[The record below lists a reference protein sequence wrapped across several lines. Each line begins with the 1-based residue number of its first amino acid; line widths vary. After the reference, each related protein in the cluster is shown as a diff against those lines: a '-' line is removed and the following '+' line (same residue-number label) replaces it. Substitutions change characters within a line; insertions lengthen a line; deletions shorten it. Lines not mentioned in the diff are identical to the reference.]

1 MSMKKWIIE
10 DMCDRLDNW
19 EGHTV
24 YIGDLVSY
32 IYQSPMVDGSILYS
46 TYETR
51 EWIGKYMHDIA
62 EAIEDYGL
70 DEFERMDF
78 SSAFTNPEAFHV
90 DLVTYLAGDYI
101 FKSEWIREHEDE
113 EIELT
118 EEVIETIKKEL
129 LEAI

>member
-1 MSMKKWIIE
+1 MKRWIIE

-51 EWIGKYMHDIA
+51 EWIGRYMNDIA
-62 EAIEDYGL
+62 EAIEDYDL
-70 DEFERMDF
+70 TEFMDF
-78 SSAFTNPEAFHV
+78 SLAFTEPEAFHV
-90 DLVTYLAGDYI
+90 NLVTYLAGDYI
-101 FKSEWIREHEDE
+101 FKSEWVREHEDE
-113 EIELT
+113 EVELT
-118 EEVIETIKKEL
+118 EEIIETIKREL